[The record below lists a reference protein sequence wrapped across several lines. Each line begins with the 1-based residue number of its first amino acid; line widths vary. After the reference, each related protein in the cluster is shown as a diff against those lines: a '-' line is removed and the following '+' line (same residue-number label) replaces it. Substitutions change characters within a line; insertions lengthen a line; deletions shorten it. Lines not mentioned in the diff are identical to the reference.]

1 MVFNLAVA
9 KLKCGIRGMSLYK
22 VYIYNKYIESWSC
35 GISRGQ
41 LFWYFMA
48 DLEVMPEKKSSRP
61 SFNDQY
67 EEKQAILEI
76 PN

>member
-1 MVFNLAVA
+1 
-9 KLKCGIRGMSLYK
+9 
-22 VYIYNKYIESWSC
+22 
-35 GISRGQ
+35 
-41 LFWYFMA
+41 MA